1 MDRVNDQPTRQ
12 YLLARYREAAL
23 GFWRQDARRTAWF
36 LTVMVFTLAVVNL
49 GLGFL
54 LNVWN
59 RVMFDALDNR
69 DGNTVVSQSILF
81 FPLVFASLAMALA
94 NTYSKMSLQR
104 EWRTWLNAHVL
115 DRWLASGRYYQLNLR
130 PGDHGT
136 PEYRI
141 AEDLRLSVDAPVDIV
156 LGIFAAVIS
165 AITFIGVLWYIG
177 GDVAIPIGSATLRI
191 PGFLVIAAFLYSVIA
206 SGAMVRIARGF
217 VVIADNKNQA
227 EADYRYALTR
237 LRENGESIA
246 LLGGD
251 AEERAG
257 LGSAFERVRKGWR
270 AMMMQSIRTT
280 IVAHTTNG
288 FAPIIPLLLCAPK
301 YVAGTMSLG
310 EVMQAASAFIT
321 VQHSFNWLVENYP
334 RLADWT
340 TSSCRLASLLVSLDR
355 LDGAGAE
362 DTNAR
367 IVRKPAEDGA
377 LRLRDLSVTLD
388 DGTAVVN
395 NADIEIGPG
404 EKLLVVG
411 ESGTGKS
418 TLVRAIAGVWPWGTG
433 EVRIN
438 VDGLSLLPQ
447 RPYVPLGSLR
457 RAVTYPLSPDAV
469 DDALVRRSVEDVGL
483 GHLLD
488 KLDEDERWDHV
499 LSGGEKQRLGFA
511 RILIQKPKVIVMDE
525 ATAALDP
532 LSQERLMLLVLER
545 LPAATLVSVAHRVEL
560 EAFHTRKLVLEY
572 QRQGARLVADESLHK
587 AFSRRRA
594 SCSGEEVRRVR
605 RPRAPREFARN
616 GAATRA
622 RRYTVRRLEPRTTSA
637 IPPSPFVAGVG
648 SRAEDPPNL
657 IAFGDV
663 LADSATRPMVG
674 TGVLQPI
681 RSPPAV

>member
-1 MDRVNDQPTRQ
+1 MDAVNDRHTRQ
-12 YLLARYREAAL
+12 YLLTRYREAAL

-36 LTVMVFTLAVVNL
+36 LTVAVFTLAVVNL
-49 GLGFL
+49 GLGL
-54 LNVWN
+54 LMNVWH

-69 DGNTVVSQSILF
+69 DGSTVVSQSIIF
-81 FPLVFASLAMALA
+81 FPLVLASLAMAIA

-104 EWRTWLNAHVL
+104 EWRTWLNGHVL

-130 PGDHGT
+130 PGDHST
-136 PEYRI
+136 PEYRV
-141 AEDLRLSVDAPVDIV
+141 AEDLRLSVDAPVDFV

-165 AITFIGVLWYIG
+165 AITFIGVLWFIG
-177 GDVAIPIGSATLRI
+177 GDLEVSIGSTMLRI
-191 PGFLVIAAFLYSVIA
+191 PGFLVIAAFVYAVVA

-217 VVIADNKNQA
+217 VVVADNKNQA

-257 LGSAFERVRKGWR
+257 LGAAFERVRNGWR
-270 AMMMQSIRTT
+270 AMMRQSIRTT

-288 FAPIIPLLLCAPK
+288 FAGIIPLLLCAPK
-301 YVAGTMSLG
+301 YVAGTMTLG
-310 EVMQAASAFIT
+310 QMMQASAAFVT

-355 LDGAGAE
+355 LDGAGGD

-395 NADIEIGPG
+395 EADIEIAPG
-404 EKLLVVG
+404 EKVLVVG

-418 TLVRAIAGVWPWGTG
+418 TLVRTIAGLWPWGTG
-433 EVRIN
+433 EVGVN
-438 VDGLSLLPQ
+438 TDGLSLMPQ
-447 RPYVPLGSLR
+447 RPYVPLGTLR
-457 RAVTYPLSPDAV
+457 RAVTYPLAPEAV
-469 DDALVRRSVEDVGL
+469 DDAVVRRSVEDVGL
-483 GHLLD
+483 GHLVD

-511 RILIQKPKVIVMDE
+511 RLLIQKPKVIVMDE

-532 LSQERLMLLVLER
+532 LSQERLMRLILER
-545 LPAATLVSVAHRVEL
+545 LPSATLVSVAHRVEL
-560 EAFHTRKLVLEY
+560 EAFHTRKLVLQHQHE
-572 QRQGARLVADESLHK
+572 GSRLVADESLRK
-587 AFSRRRA
+587 KFSRRRA
-594 SCSGEEVRRVR
+594 SCSGEQVRQVRPPRV
-605 RPRAPREFARN
+605 AQEFTR
-616 GAATRA
+616 GPSTRA
-622 RRYTVRRLEPRTTSA
+622 RSITVRRMEPKPTSA
-637 IPPSPFVAGVG
+637 IPSSPFVAGVG
-648 SRAEDPPNL
+648 GLRSQGEAEE
-657 IAFGDV
+657 
-663 LADSATRPMVG
+663 SA
-674 TGVLQPI
+674 
-681 RSPPAV
+681 A

>member
-1 MDRVNDQPTRQ
+1 MDAVTDHHTRQ
-12 YLLARYREAAL
+12 YLLTRYREAAL

-36 LTVMVFTLAVVNL
+36 LTVAVFTLAVVNVGL
-49 GLGFL
+49 GLVM
-54 LNVWN
+54 NVWH

-69 DGNTVVSQSILF
+69 DGSTVVSQSVLF
-81 FPLVFASLAMALA
+81 FPLVLASLGMAIA

-115 DRWLASGRYYQLNLR
+115 DRWLEKGRYYQLNLR
-130 PGDHGT
+130 PGDHST

-156 LGIFAAVIS
+156 LGIFAAVIT
-165 AITFIGVLWYIG
+165 ALTFIGVLWFIG
-177 GDVAIPIGSATLRI
+177 GDLEVPIGSTMLRI
-191 PGFLVIAAFLYSVIA
+191 PGFLVIAAVVYAVVA

-217 VVIADNKNQA
+217 VAVADNKNQA

-257 LGSAFERVRKGWR
+257 LGAAFERVRNGWWR
-270 AMMMQSIRTT
+270 MMMQSIRTT

-288 FAPIIPLLLCAPK
+288 FAGIIPLLLCAPK
-301 YVAGTMSLG
+301 YVSGTMTLG
-310 EVMQAASAFIT
+310 EMMQASAAFVT

-340 TSSCRLASLLVSLDR
+340 TSACRLASLLVSLDR
-355 LDGAGAE
+355 LNGAGGD

-395 NADIEIGPG
+395 GADIEIAPG
-404 EKLLVVG
+404 EKVLVVG

-418 TLVRAIAGVWPWGTG
+418 TMVRAIAGLWPWGTG
-433 EVRIN
+433 EVR
-438 VDGLSLLPQ
+438 VDADGLSFLPQ
-447 RPYVPLGSLR
+447 RPYVPLGTLR
-457 RAVTYPLSPDAV
+457 RAVTYPLSPETVEDAV
-469 DDALVRRSVEDVGL
+469 VRKSVEDVGL

-488 KLDEDERWDHV
+488 KLDDNEPWDHV

-511 RILIQKPKVIVMDE
+511 RILIQTPKIIVMDE

-532 LSQERLMLLVLER
+532 VSQERLMRIVLER
-545 LPAATLVSVAHRVEL
+545 LPSATLVSVAHRVEL
-560 EAFHTRKLVLEY
+560 EAFHTRKLVLEH
-572 QRQGARLVADESLHK
+572 RRGGARLVGDKLLHK
-587 AFSRRRA
+587 PFSRRRA
-594 SCSGEEVRRVR
+594 ACSGEQVRQVR
-605 RPRAPREFARN
+605 LRAARAFARA
-616 GAATRA
+616 GSTRA
-622 RRYTVRRLEPRTTSA
+622 STPKGA
-637 IPPSPFVAGVG
+637 SP
-648 SRAEDPPNL
+648 
-657 IAFGDV
+657 IAFV
-663 LADSATRPMVG
+663 
-674 TGVLQPI
+674 QPI
-681 RSPPAV
+681 RSAAPQSDVPLTASPLTQPAEESAA